1 MVKFTLLRVVL
12 AACLLAASPA
22 LLAAQADAESTQQ
35 NTLLDINSA
44 DAAAIAA
51 ALDGV
56 GLVKAQEIVAYREM
70 FGDFRSIEE
79 LLEVKGIGAATVE
92 RNRQRIV
99 IVNN

>member
-1 MVKFTLLRVVL
+1 MVRSTFLQAVF
-12 AACLLAASPA
+12 AACLMMCAPVLV
-22 LLAAQADAESTQQ
+22 AAQAEDSATQQ
-35 NTLLDINSA
+35 SMQLDINKA
-44 DAAAIAA
+44 DAATIAA

-56 GLVKAQEIVAYREM
+56 GIVKAQEIVAYREM
-70 FGDFRSIEE
+70 FGNFTSLEE